1 MNRKIVALISAA
13 AAVALS
19 LGTATAAQADT
30 HVGPSTYHRYSVVN
44 HTIATYW
51 TNKSQLLGSC
61 TAVNV
66 PLTCTIAQGKSA
78 TRTVQVDFSATRSD
92 ITAALS
98 ISSAYTVTTTV
109 SCSGKINP
117 GQRWGGWPV
126 GSHHR
131 YLVKDSTI
139 NAYNGSTI
147 SSTTGTSY
155 KYTFNPY
162 ASSIACGLF

>member
-1 MNRKIVALISAA
+1 MNRMMVALTSTAA
-13 AAVALS
+13 AIALS
-19 LGTATAAQADT
+19 LGAATAAHADT
-30 HVGPSTYHRYSVVN
+30 HVGPSTYHHYSVVN

-61 TAVNV
+61 TAFNV
-66 PLTCTIAQGKSA
+66 SLTCTIAQGKSA

-92 ITAALS
+92 ITGALS
-98 ISSAYTVTTTV
+98 ISSAYSVTTTV

-117 GQRWGGWPV
+117 GQRWGAWPV

-131 YLVKDSTI
+131 YLVKDSLI

-147 SSTTGTSY
+147 SSTTGTTY

-162 ASSIACGLF
+162 ASSISCGLF